1 MWSSLANF
9 ADGSPVNLWIQ
20 DTYWLWP
27 VMEITHFLGLS
38 LLFGG
43 LLVVDLRMA
52 GHIKGVTP
60 SSTYKL
66 LPLVLVGFTLNL
78 ITGVLFF
85 FGDPARYSINIGF
98 QLKMV
103 LITIAGLNALF
114 YHWRV
119 SPSIVT
125 WDETNEP
132 PKLAKFV
139 AYVSLTCWFGVLL
152 SGRLIPYVG
161 TG

>member
-27 VMEITHFLGLS
+27 VMEIIHFLGLA

-52 GHIKGVTP
+52 GHLRGVTP
-60 SSTYKL
+60 VSTHQL
-66 LPLVLVGFTLNL
+66 LPLVLLGFALNL
-78 ITGVLFF
+78 ITGILFF
-85 FGDPARYSINIGF
+85 FGDPGRYSINIGF

-103 LITIAGLNALF
+103 LIL
-114 YHWRV
+114 R
-119 SPSIVT
+119 
-125 WDETNEP
+125 TN
-132 PKLAKFV
+132 
-139 AYVSLTCWFGVLL
+139 TC
-152 SGRLIPYVG
+152 I
-161 TG
+161 